1 MSSSSSSDLEIL
13 AQWRTLGARH
23 SDQVVEIATRVLK
36 GSVLGEQEWSVR
48 EQLAI
53 AALDLGQI
61 KLANEQIAILHRKFP
76 KSPRVRILDGL
87 LLEGK
92 GDENGAKAIYEDLLE
107 DDETNVSA
115 YQRLIALLL
124 PSPSE
129 TIPKLLSYL
138 DTFYSDPSG
147 WSLLADL
154 YAEQGMYTQSLGA
167 LGHLA
172 LINGWDEGV
181 LRRSG
186 EVAYTAG
193 DYQLA
198 LKHFLRAAEMEGGEG
213 VNPNTKRTR
222 SWWGIKLAVRR
233 LLESPNSETSV
244 PDESRTTSKQ
254 LNALDELATER
265 LLAAGGKG
273 LEVRRKVL
281 AGGEVLVR

>member
-1 MSSSSSSDLEIL
+1 MSSLSTDLETL

-23 SDQVVEIATRVLK
+23 SDEVVEIAASALN
-36 GSVLGEQEWSVR
+36 GGQLGEQEWSIR
-48 EQLAI
+48 EQYAI

-61 KLANEQIAILHRKFP
+61 KLANEQISILHLKFP

-87 LLEGK
+87 LLEAK
-92 GDENGAKAIYEDLLE
+92 GDEKGAKVLYERLLE
-107 DDETNVSA
+107 IDETNVSA
-115 YQRLIALLL
+115 YQRLITLLL

-198 LKHFLRAAEMEGGEG
+198 LKHLLRAAEMEGGKG
-213 VNPNTKRTR
+213 VNPNTTRTR
-222 SWWGIKLAVRR
+222 SWWGIKLSTRR
-233 LLESPNSETSV
+233 LLESPNAETSV
-244 PDESRTTSKQ
+244 PEDSRTTEQQ
-254 LNALDELATER
+254 LKALNELATEII
-265 LLAAGGKG
+265 LAAGGKG
-273 LEVRRKVL
+273 LDIRRKVL
-281 AGGEVLVR
+281 GEDDVVR